1 MGRCCSSA
9 MTELSATGATA
20 LATSWELALRAERK
34 SPQTIRLYSDGVQRY
49 LAWCSERDDDPMSRT
64 SLNLWVAGLLD
75 AGVAPATARVRQPAV
90 RRFAS
95 WLIAVGLLHADPFPG
110 VKAPKLDQPVVDPL
124 TEDEL
129 RALIRACAA
138 PDDDRPTE
146 RLHHRR
152 DEAIIRLMLETAIR
166 AGEVVA
172 LETGDLDL
180 TNGLATVRRGKGGKG
195 RVVPIGPAA
204 TLALTRY
211 LALRSRHPFAESAD
225 LWLGDQGKRFG
236 YDGLGRTLRRRARIA
251 GIEEFRPHRLRH
263 TAAHRW
269 LAKGGSESGL
279 MAIAG
284 WTRTDSC
291 PLHQSPGIRAG
302 RPRGAAAESRR
313 PWSRADK
320 ILL

>member
-1 MGRCCSSA
+1 MGPCCSSA

-34 SPQTIRLYSDGVQRY
+34 SPQTIKLYSDGVQRH

-75 AGVAPATARVRQPAV
+75 AGAAPAAARVRQLAV

-95 WLIAVGLLHADPFPG
+95 WLIVVGLLHADPFLG
-110 VKAPKLDQPVVDPL
+110 VKAPKLDQPVVEPL
-124 TEDEL
+124 TEGEL
-129 RALIRACAA
+129 RALIAACAA
-138 PDDDRPTE
+138 PDDDRPTQ
-146 RLHHRR
+146 RLRHRR

-180 TNGLATVRRGKGGKG
+180 TNGLVTVRRGKG

-211 LALRSRHPFAESAD
+211 LSLRRRHPFAESAD
-225 LWLGDQGKRFG
+225 LWLGDQGERFG
-236 YDGLGRTLRRRARIA
+236 YDGVGRALRRRARIA

-269 LAKGGSESGL
+269 LAMGGSESGL

-284 WTRTDSC
+284 WTARTCSSAT
-291 PLHQSPGIRAG
+291 PEPGHQSGPPK
-302 RPRGAAAESRR
+302 RPRSR
-313 PWSRADK
+313 PDK
-320 ILL
+320 IIL